1 MNLTMLTRLFWLLAS
16 SNVHSEN
23 KDIKEVNGKKLKK
36 TVCFGHISPQAGL
49 LKSFAVM
56 LFGFLVII

>member
-36 TVCFGHISPQAGL
+36 TVCFGHISLNPSL
-49 LKSFAVM
+49 
-56 LFGFLVII
+56 